1 MWLNRNIKLM
11 ESFPPQKWDVNA
23 YSMWSGY
30 SVFGFTDSQPWYQ
43 AKEVWITHHHSHP
56 QHSTCELLHMHSFL
70 PETDWCNIH
79 DLPNYLY
86 KNIYLYKSIYIK
98 AFYEEMSEL
107 FTLMPDFSFR
117 VKCSLKMRMEI
128 WNEHFARKL
137 TNQQQQS

>member
-1 MWLNRNIKLM
+1 MWLNRNTKLL
-11 ESFPPQKWDVNA
+11 EFFPPQKWDVNA
-23 YSMWSGY
+23 YSMWSSY
-30 SVFGFTDSQPWYQ
+30 SMFGFTDSQPCYQ
-43 AKEVWITHHHSHP
+43 AKELWITHHCLRP

-70 PETDWCNIH
+70 PETDWYNIH

-86 KNIYLYKSIYIK
+86 KKYKNIK
-98 AFYEEMSEL
+98 AFHEEMSEL